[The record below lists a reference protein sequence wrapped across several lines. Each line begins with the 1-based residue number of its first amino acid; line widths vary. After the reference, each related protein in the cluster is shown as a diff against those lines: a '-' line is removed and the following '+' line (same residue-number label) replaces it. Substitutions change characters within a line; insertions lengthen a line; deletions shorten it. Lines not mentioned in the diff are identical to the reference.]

1 VRADRQAAA
10 AAAGVVAVAVAEA
23 GVVAVAAEAADE
35 INSKI

>member
-10 AAAGVVAVAVAEA
+10 AAAGVVAVAEA